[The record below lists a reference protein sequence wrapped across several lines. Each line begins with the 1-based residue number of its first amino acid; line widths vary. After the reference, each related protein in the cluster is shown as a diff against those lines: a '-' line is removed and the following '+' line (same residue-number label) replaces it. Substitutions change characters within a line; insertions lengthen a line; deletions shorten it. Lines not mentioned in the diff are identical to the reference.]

1 METFDSGGGWS
12 PKPSVSRD
20 KWLEH
25 ARKKL
30 MSGYV
35 LLVSD
40 TRASANFYKAG
51 AGYEACAYRTALSL
65 IQAGFVVESGEHDLG
80 KKYRLSETA
89 VIPPPEDPAGENRPR

>member
-30 MSGYV
+30 TAGYV
-35 LLVSD
+35 LIVNT
-40 TRASANFYKAG
+40 TRSSANFYKAG
-51 AGYEACAYRTALSL
+51 AGYEACAYRVALSL
-65 IQAGFVVESGEHDLG
+65 IQSGMVVESGDHDLG
-80 KKYRLSETA
+80 MKYRLSESA
-89 VIPPPEDPAGENRPR
+89 FPPADEHPGHRDG